1 MILYHSITFGDKNT
15 WDNWHI
21 VPTSRPVFN
30 PPKPKTK
37 FLEIEGGNGLID
49 LSESLTGYPV
59 YSNREGSFEFIV
71 MNDYKEWQEA
81 YSDISDYLHGQKMKA
96 VLEDDQYYFYEGRF
110 SVNNW
115 KSDKN
120 NSFITIDYNVAPYKT
135 RTANSKS
142 GDIAISGST
151 ILKEFTD
158 KFYGKAP
165 VCPTFHIETQNKE
178 GLTIQFYNASLKLS
192 VTKRVSDGKVQI
204 PEIVF
209 YGDKVQL
216 YFLATSSGT
225 VKVTCPYRRL

>member
-1 MILYHSITFGDKNT
+1 MYHSITFGDKNT

-21 VPTSRPVFN
+21 VSTSRPVFN
-30 PPKPKTK
+30 PPKQKTK

-49 LSESLTGYPV
+49 LSEALTGYPL
-59 YSNREGSFEFIV
+59 YDNREGSFEFVV

-81 YSDISDYLHGQKMKA
+81 YSDIADYIHGQRMKA
-96 VLEDDQYYFYEGRF
+96 VLEDDPYYFYEGRF
-110 SVNNW
+110 YLNQW

-142 GDIAISGST
+142 GDIVLSGGT
-151 ILKEFTD
+151 TLKEFTD

-165 VCPTFHIETQNKE
+165 VCPTFKIETQNKK
-178 GLTIQFYNASLKLS
+178 GLTIQFYNQSLKLS
-192 VTKRVSDGKVQI
+192 VTRHVSDGTVQI

-225 VKVTCPYRRL
+225 VNVICTYGRL